1 LTLEDIAS
9 IRAEMEELRQWH
21 LQYFERRQELIEELG
36 LLIDS
41 AMQFGISLSLYW

>member
-1 LTLEDIAS
+1 MEDIAS

-36 LLIDS
+36 LLID
-41 AMQFGISLSLYW
+41 AMQFGISLFLYW